1 MQAVDNKQVADF
13 YDKLWAD
20 LDQKNMSG
28 INSRHRYILHN
39 LKKAGLKKNSK
50 VLEIGCGLGT
60 LTNFISRAL
69 PSGHIT
75 GVDISPESVAFATK
89 KYAKNNISFAVSDMT
104 NFISQQKF
112 DFIVFPDVLEHI
124 PIEAHNNIFATI
136 RKLVDINSTV
146 LINIPNPIALEYL
159 HIHNREALQ
168 IIDQPLHSYPF
179 LKAIYENGFYLISL
193 KTYSIFY
200 KQADYQSMILKPY
213 AAIASMDVKS
223 KSSVVMKSIWLRFV
237 NLFS

>member
-20 LDQKNMSG
+20 LNKNNLSG
-28 INSRHRYILHN
+28 INSRHRYILYN

-60 LTNFISRAL
+60 LTNFISGAI

-75 GVDISPESVAFATK
+75 GVDISPESIESAK
-89 KYAKNNISFAVSDMT
+89 KMHVKKNISFAVSDMT
-104 NFISQQKF
+104 NFVSEQKF

-136 RKLVDINSTV
+136 RKLVDVNSTV

-159 HIHNREALQ
+159 HIHNRELLQ
-168 IIDQPLHSYPF
+168 IIDQPLHTYPF

-200 KQADYQSMILKPY
+200 KQADYQSMVLKPY
-213 AAIASMDVKS
+213 MALSSMEGKS
-223 KSSVVMKSIWLRFV
+223 KSSVIMKGIWLRFV